1 MSNFLSSSSYLHN
14 SSTFGLS
21 FKVSQHDDSHIVGR
35 GRSWCRGG
43 RRMRLLLL
51 RLFCPVA
58 AAAAAG
64 DGAVLEDGR
73 LQSPLPDLLS
83 VAQLRDPRLLK
94 YLRVKLKYTAA
105 MRIFVNGFL
114 TVGAE

>member
-35 GRSWCRGG
+35 GRRWCPGG
-43 RRMRLLLL
+43 RWLLLL
-51 RLFCPVA
+51 RLLCPVA
-58 AAAAAG
+58 TAAAAG

-94 YLRVKLKYTAA
+94 YLSRV
-105 MRIFVNGFL
+105 
-114 TVGAE
+114 